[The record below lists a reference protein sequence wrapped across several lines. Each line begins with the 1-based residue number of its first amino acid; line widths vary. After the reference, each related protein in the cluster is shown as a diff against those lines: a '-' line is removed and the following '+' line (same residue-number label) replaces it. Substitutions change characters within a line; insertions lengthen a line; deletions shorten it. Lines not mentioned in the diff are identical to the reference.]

1 VFPTSL
7 VSPPRYAT
15 VLPQL
20 HSDELRFWSASLLH
34 LRLSSVLMEVE
45 SPLSYGMDPSDDER
59 ADLSIS
65 ELIGDLRTAFRPSD
79 FDRVEEIFVI
89 KENKMM
95 EQIRD
100 LESDK
105 IRLEIEVKKLKT
117 ENSESR
123 VLREN
128 YEIMR
133 ERVKMAEEKAEKTE
147 GMLERLLKDVKK
159 NEREKLDEIDQ
170 LKEKIKVL
178 ESEKTRAEEDV
189 QVWKKSFVELEKR
202 VTLLEAELQNAVK
215 IESLVPN
222 VKAIDSTESNKANGE
237 KGTSE
242 NDHHLPSPPTSP
254 MNQDFPSDTKSDF
267 EQQTIVI
274 IDSDDENAPPRTNL
288 HDKGPI
294 DLTDKGS
301 IDLTYKDPI
310 DLTDWDIKPILSK
323 RKRSSSPNASG
334 SKRKLDGAAPTND
347 AKNRK
352 SPSKHVQ
359 VEYEEKTREDKSSPT
374 TFNKL
379 TVGDETGA
387 FNFEVSSSSDK
398 QTSSS
403 YHSDASV
410 DLDEIFSQSQ
420 KPI

>member
-1 VFPTSL
+1 
-7 VSPPRYAT
+7 
-15 VLPQL
+15 
-20 HSDELRFWSASLLH
+20 
-34 LRLSSVLMEVE
+34 MEVE

-159 NEREKLDEIDQ
+159 NEREKLDEFDQ

-202 VTLLEAELQNAVK
+202 VTLLEAELQNVVK

-222 VKAIDSTESNKANGE
+222 VKAIDSTESDKANGE
-237 KGTSE
+237 KGTGE

-254 MNQDFPSDTKSDF
+254 MNQDFLICTDN
-267 EQQTIVI
+267 
-274 IDSDDENAPPRTNL
+274 DDENAPPRTNL

-294 DLTDKGS
+294 DLTYKGP

-323 RKRSSSPNASG
+323 RKRSCSPNASG
-334 SKRKLDGAAPTND
+334 SKRKLDGATPTND

-374 TFNKL
+374 TFNQL
-379 TVGDETGA
+379 TVGDESGA